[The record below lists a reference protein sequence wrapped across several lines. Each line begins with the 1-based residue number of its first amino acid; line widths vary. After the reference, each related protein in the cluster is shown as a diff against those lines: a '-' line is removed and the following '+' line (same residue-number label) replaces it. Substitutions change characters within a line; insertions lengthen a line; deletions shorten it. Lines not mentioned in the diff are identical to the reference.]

1 MMKFRNV
8 LALVATVAAINA
20 SSAAEQS
27 IVLASTTSVEAS
39 GLLANILP
47 QFTAKTGI
55 TVNVVAQGTG
65 KALDTA
71 RRGDADLLLVHDP
84 EAEQAFMDEGHGSTR
99 RQIAWNDF
107 IIVGPSADPARV
119 KGGNDSVAAL
129 KAIATSQAPFVSRG
143 DKSGTNAAELRLW
156 KIAGQTPDVLNK
168 EKWYRDIG
176 GGMGQALNAASAMD
190 AYTLSDRGTW
200 LSFGNKGSLVV
211 AIEGDPRLVNRY
223 DVIELNPEKHA
234 GVKLAAAKVFADWLV
249 SLRRAASHR
258 RVSSEWAKAV
268 QPVRRFAEIVRF
280 LFSAELLFFATAGRR
295 SAHDLVRSGS
305 ARDLRTRVEPLSLGE
320 RVLSRRHL
328 ARTSDV
334 GSQRHQLLADRAG
347 GGAFDLAVACDER
360 EAERGQD
367 GAAAVLAAGLPLDGG
382 MAADAVDLV
391 EPDPRRVCT
400 TCPSRG
406 RRPRSNHWP

>member
-1 MMKFRNV
+1 MNMLRVV
-8 LALVATVAAINA
+8 LALAFAVTFTGPGF
-20 SSAAEQS
+20 AAEPS

-65 KALDTA
+65 KAIDTA

-84 EAEQAFMDEGHGSTR
+84 EAEQQFMDEGHGSTR

-129 KAIATSQAPFVSRG
+129 KAIAATQAPFISRG

-156 KIAGQTPDVLNK
+156 KVAGRSPDELNK

-200 LSFGNKGSLVV
+200 LSFSNKGALVV
-211 AIEGDPRLVNRY
+211 VVEGDPRLLNRY
-223 DVIELNPEKHA
+223 DVIELNPQKHA
-234 GVKLAAAKVFADWLV
+234 AAKLSTAKVFADWLV
-249 SLRRAASHR
+249 SPEGQQAIGAYQ
-258 RVSSEWAKAV
+258 ANGQK
-268 QPVRRFAEIVRF
+268 
-280 LFSAELLFFATAGRR
+280 LFNPSA
-295 SAHDLVRSGS
+295 
-305 ARDLRTRVEPLSLGE
+305 
-320 RVLSRRHL
+320 
-328 ARTSDV
+328 
-334 GSQRHQLLADRAG
+334 
-347 GGAFDLAVACDER
+347 GA
-360 EAERGQD
+360 
-367 GAAAVLAAGLPLDGG
+367 PK
-382 MAADAVDLV
+382 
-391 EPDPRRVCT
+391 
-400 TCPSRG
+400 
-406 RRPRSNHWP
+406 